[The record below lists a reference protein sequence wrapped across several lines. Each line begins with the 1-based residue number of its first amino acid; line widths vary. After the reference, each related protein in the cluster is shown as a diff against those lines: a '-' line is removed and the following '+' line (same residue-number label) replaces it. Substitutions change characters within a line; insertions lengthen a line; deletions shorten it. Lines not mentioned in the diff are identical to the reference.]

1 MSNGKYVVTLHDYM
15 GRSSQTEVDPNAS
28 YTIPNPTQR
37 EGKTFSGWSVTSGG
51 SVAYQSG
58 NTFTVTNNTE
68 LYEIWTDIVHCTVTM
83 HRFNTIEETSIV
95 ISGTDF
101 TIPSVTAREGYDFG
115 GWATSANGNA
125 VYRDGES
132 IRVTADVHLYE
143 VWTEKAT
150 FTVTIHCDPVVTET
164 AYEGQSITVS
174 LPSMS
179 RSGYDLEGWST
190 SSSATSAQYN
200 QQSNV
205 TATSSTDYYPVWS
218 AKSIYTVTVHL
229 AGSETADYTVYDG
242 ESVTLPSSMGKSD
255 GRTHEGW
262 TANSD
267 GTGKFYSAGST
278 FYPSGSME
286 LYAYWSEPEMAKLYL
301 KDGNTNLS
309 VINIQR
315 GGSYDLSK
323 SNAEKEGYILKGWS
337 KNRTSTSVS
346 YETDAI
352 ITVSYDTTIYTVW
365 EKLISVKFID
375 GDSVRIVY
383 AQKDSQV
390 ELPILSKEGYE
401 FLGWTLKGS
410 ENILESLTA
419 TKDTELSSS
428 WKETESPAIP
438 EPTAEEPKEEPTV
451 EQPEGPAPELPADE
465 GTERFEPAENSSS
478 GGGSGITIGAVA
490 AGAAIAIISTVLIVF
505 QIRRA

>member
-1 MSNGKYVVTLHDYM
+1 
-15 GRSSQTEVDPNAS
+15 
-28 YTIPNPTQR
+28 
-37 EGKTFSGWSVTSGG
+37 
-51 SVAYQSG
+51 
-58 NTFTVTNNTE
+58 
-68 LYEIWTDIVHCTVTM
+68 
-83 HRFNTIEETSIV
+83 
-95 ISGTDF
+95 
-101 TIPSVTAREGYDFG
+101 
-115 GWATSANGNA
+115 
-125 VYRDGES
+125 
-132 IRVTADVHLYE
+132 
-143 VWTEKAT
+143 
-150 FTVTIHCDPVVTET
+150 
-164 AYEGQSITVS
+164 
-174 LPSMS
+174 MS

-229 AGSETADYTVYDG
+229 AGSETTDYTIYDG

-278 FYPSGSME
+278 FCPSGSME

-337 KNRTSTSVS
+337 KNRTSTSVA
-346 YETDAI
+346 YETDSI

-390 ELPILSKEGYE
+390 ELPILSKDGYE

-410 ENILESLTA
+410 ETILESLTA

-428 WKETESPAIP
+428 WKEMESPAIP

-451 EQPEGPAPELPADE
+451 EVPEDPAPELPADE

-490 AGAAIAIISTVLIVF
+490 AGAAIAVISTVLIVF